1 MSRSILKECEH
12 MMFDGKNMNE
22 ILCFIKDTMVCEDLF
37 IMNNHMKYGD
47 YVYIDNQA
55 VFILRL
61 DNERFD
67 AIDTAISDL
76 DFSQEWLDDID
87 KKIAELY
94 DDIKDFNITAS
105 LLAGETIGYLQE
117 LKALKLALAPVSTDK
132 QT

>member
-22 ILCFIKDTMVCEDLF
+22 ILCFIKDTKVDTDLF
-37 IMNNHMKYGD
+37 IMSNHMKYGD
-47 YVYIDNQA
+47 YVYIENEG
-55 VFILRL
+55 VYILRL
-61 DNERFD
+61 DNERFE
-67 AIDTAISDL
+67 AIDTAIHGI
-76 DFSQEWLDDID
+76 DFSQEWVDDID
-87 KKIAELY
+87 EKIAELY

-117 LKALKLALAPVSTDK
+117 LKALKLALAPVSTNK